1 MNLQKVIHWAGVVC
15 GILAGIA
22 AIVAAIV
29 LEQVAYAAWGLVFI
43 AGSIIATVSGAK
55 ARPDGSLNPK
65 KPRIGAVFKQI
76 PTGAWVAIALM
87 FAGAVVVSFI
97 FPPWA

>member
-1 MNLQKVIHWAGVVC
+1 MNATIIHWAGIVC
-15 GILAGIA
+15 GIVAGIA

-29 LEQVAYAAWGLVFI
+29 LTQVAYSAWGVVFI
-43 AGSIIATVSGAK
+43 AGTVIAAVSGAK

-65 KPRIGAVFKQI
+65 KPRIGAVFKEI
-76 PTGAWVAIALM
+76 PTGAWIAIALL
-87 FAGAVVVSFI
+87 FIGAVVISFI

>member
-1 MNLQKVIHWAGVVC
+1 MNEKVIHWAGIVC
-15 GILAGIA
+15 GIVAGIA

-29 LEQVAYAAWGLVFI
+29 LSQVAYAAWGVVFI
-43 AGSIIATVSGAK
+43 AGTVIAAVSGAK

-65 KPRIGAVFKQI
+65 KPRIGAVFKEI
-76 PTGAWVAIALM
+76 STGAWIAIALL
-87 FAGAVVVSFI
+87 FVAAVIVTFI